1 MHDIRFIRENPN
13 TFDENLNKRG
23 VTSCSKEILKL
34 DNEKRKLQTLIQEKQ
49 KLRNDVSKKIAEI
62 KSKGE
67 SADTF
72 FSEVSDVKKEILELE
87 INENELTAQLNKYLL
102 ELPNLIDSDLPIGGE
117 ENNKLLRK
125 WGKIKRN
132 IWCPSF

>member
-49 KLRNDVSKKIAEI
+49 KLRNDISKKIAEI
-62 KSKGE
+62 KS
-67 SADTF
+67 
-72 FSEVSDVKKEILELE
+72 
-87 INENELTAQLNKYLL
+87 
-102 ELPNLIDSDLPIGGE
+102 NLK
-117 ENNKLLRK
+117 KLLS
-125 WGKIKRN
+125 KIIKVSYLIILR
-132 IWCPSF
+132 I

>member
-13 TFDENLNKRG
+13 IFDENLNKRG
-23 VTSCSKEILKL
+23 VSSCSKEILKL

-67 SADTF
+67 SADTL
-72 FSEVSDVKKEILELE
+72 FSKVSDGNLLTLPTIRFKPLKRPNSEL
-87 INENELTAQLNKYLL
+87 
-102 ELPNLIDSDLPIGGE
+102 
-117 ENNKLLRK
+117 
-125 WGKIKRN
+125 
-132 IWCPSF
+132 